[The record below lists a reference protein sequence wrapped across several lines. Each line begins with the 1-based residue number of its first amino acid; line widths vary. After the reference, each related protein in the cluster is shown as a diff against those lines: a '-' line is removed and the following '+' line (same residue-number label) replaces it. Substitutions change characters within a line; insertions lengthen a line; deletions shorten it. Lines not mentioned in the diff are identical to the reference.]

1 MMMMMTMTVMLTA
14 LLLLLLHNNSVAYR
28 SHIVCVRPAT
38 ATTTPLSPYQLTTSF
53 MKLPFNHYHR
63 PSIRL
68 HATTKISSD
77 SSKTRVRLLSDN
89 KDLGKK
95 GKKDTIHE
103 KRSWIMDGSMNEK
116 INRYM
121 MDQ

>member
-1 MMMMMTMTVMLTA
+1 MMMMMTVMLTA

-28 SHIVCVRPAT
+28 SHIVCVRPAA
-38 ATTTPLSPYQLTTSF
+38 ATTTTTTTAPKSPYHLTTSF

-95 GKKDTIHE
+95 GKKDTIH
-103 KRSWIMDGSMNEK
+103 
-116 INRYM
+116 
-121 MDQ
+121 

>member
-1 MMMMMTMTVMLTA
+1 MMMMMMTVMLKA

-28 SHIVCVRPAT
+28 NHIVCVRPAA
-38 ATTTPLSPYQLTTSF
+38 ATTTTAPLLSPYPLTTSF

-95 GKKDTIHE
+95 GTKDTIH
-103 KRSWIMDGSMNEK
+103 
-116 INRYM
+116 
-121 MDQ
+121 

>member
-1 MMMMMTMTVMLTA
+1 MMMMMMTVMLTA

-28 SHIVCVRPAT
+28 SHIVCVRPAA
-38 ATTTPLSPYQLTTSF
+38 ATTTTAPISPYHLTTSF
-53 MKLPFNHYHR
+53 MKLPFNHYQR

-95 GKKDTIHE
+95 GKKDTIH
-103 KRSWIMDGSMNEK
+103 
-116 INRYM
+116 
-121 MDQ
+121 

>member
-1 MMMMMTMTVMLTA
+1 MMMMMMTVMFTA
-14 LLLLLLHNNSVAYR
+14 LLLLLLLHNNSVAYR
-28 SHIVCVRPAT
+28 SHIVCIRPT
-38 ATTTPLSPYQLTTSF
+38 TTTPLTPYQLTTSF
-53 MKLPFNHYHR
+53 MKLPFNDYHR

-95 GKKDTIHE
+95 GKKDTISYF
-103 KRSWIMDGSMNEK
+103 RSDSGSWIMDG
-116 INRYM
+116 
-121 MDQ
+121 